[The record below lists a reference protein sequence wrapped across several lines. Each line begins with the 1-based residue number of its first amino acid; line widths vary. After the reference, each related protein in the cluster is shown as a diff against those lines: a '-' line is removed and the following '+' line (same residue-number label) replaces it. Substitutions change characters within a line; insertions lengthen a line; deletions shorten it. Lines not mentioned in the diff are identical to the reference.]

1 MSTHLT
7 DHFNKKQIPKDALK
21 TYDRSDIPEILL
33 KNRFL
38 EIISHPMDE
47 RPFFNYEDNPRDE
60 KINIISSSGNGGAL
74 YQQFDLVL
82 PKNCI
87 ITKPNENE
95 VLIETDKL
103 RLNIRVNFKGYNTHI
118 PWDFSTAYLNLDK
131 DDQFVDLSNYQIS
144 ITIKVDMKLK
154 SLFSK
159 SGLEYYEWV
168 DSFLEDLDKYLSQKT
183 FFEKI
188 NWNSVQAT
196 MICIKNFQESKNKE

>member
-1 MSTHLT
+1 
-7 DHFNKKQIPKDALK
+7 
-21 TYDRSDIPEILL
+21 
-33 KNRFL
+33 
-38 EIISHPMDE
+38 MDE